1 MDLPTLSRPPAFAL
15 NLTRLPRELVVKVI
29 DELPLVK
36 ILQVLSHKN
45 QYLDG
50 CVLNSLKW
58 NRFFRSPADIS
69 SVCIFFGVSLP
80 QLQCLV
86 GLETL
91 ALYHD
96 SIVARVMGH

>member
-1 MDLPTLSRPPAFAL
+1 MDLPTLSKPPAFAL

-58 NRFFRSPADIS
+58 NGFFRSSADIS
-69 SVCIFFGVSLP
+69 SVCIFLESLYPNFDVSWALRHWLFTP
-80 QLQCLV
+80 
-86 GLETL
+86 TL
-91 ALYHD
+91 LSHE
-96 SIVARVMGH
+96 